1 MLNGKGVCT
10 ITMGESVI
18 SQSLEAENYKQVIA
32 VRKDLNMRKGKI
44 AAQVAHTINKMFKQ
58 HLVAVRMLSEAGEL
72 PVSLALSY
80 CFLAKQAK
88 WVLGDKATKIV
99 VGVESEDELV
109 DLIEKAKGLGIP
121 YQDIID
127 AGLTE
132 FGGVPTRT
140 CVGFGP
146 GTPEE
151 LDPLTGHLPLL

>member
-1 MLNGKGVCT
+1 
-10 ITMGESVI
+10 MGECVI
-18 SQSLEAENYKQVIA
+18 SQSLEVENYKQVIA

-44 AAQVAHTINKMFKQ
+44 AAQVAHTVNKMFKQ
-58 HLVAVRMLSEAGEL
+58 HLVAVNILSEDGGV
-72 PVSLALSY
+72 PVSMGLEYRFLS
-80 CFLAKQAK
+80 KQAN
-88 WVLGDKATKIV
+88 WILGDKATKIV
-99 VGVESEDELV
+99 VGVESEKELI

-151 LDPLTGHLPLL
+151 LDPLTGHLSLL